1 MKVVSLFSGAG
12 GLDLGFI
19 QAGHE
24 IIWANDNFLDAVRT
38 YRKNI
43 GCHIVYEDISKI
55 PSSEIPDHDI
65 LIGGFPCQGFSVAN
79 SKRGEN
85 DERNNLYLELLRI
98 LVDKQPKFFLAEN
111 VKGILSLMKGEI
123 FNLIISDL
131 KKAGYRVSYKV
142 LNAANYGVPQRRER
156 VIILGVR
163 NDIEFNLEHPEAT
176 HFENPNLFSGK
187 ESWIS
192 IGEALKNIP
201 EPEENH
207 NLTNHTYSKF
217 KLKFNGYLG
226 NRAIDPGKPAPTVT
240 ARGDAKGG
248 VVVLHHPNNH
258 RRMSVRELALV
269 QSFPIDFVF
278 EGNNSSAYRQIGN
291 AVPPLL
297 SFAIASVFPK
307 KMKKNGNPTKALPE
321 LQMALG
327 CANSN

>member
-19 QAGHE
+19 KAGHE
-24 IIWANDNFLDAVRT
+24 IVWANDNFPDAVKT

-43 GCHIVYEDISKI
+43 GDHIVCEDISKI
-55 PSSEIPDHDI
+55 PSDQIPDHDI

-79 SKRGEN
+79 SKRGEH
-85 DERNNLYLELLRI
+85 DERNKLYLELLRV

-111 VKGILSLMKGEI
+111 VKGILSLMKGAI
-123 FNLIISDL
+123 FEMIISDFEN
-131 KKAGYRVSYKV
+131 AGYKIKYKV
-142 LNAANYGVPQRRER
+142 LNAANYGVPQKRER

-163 NDIEFNLEHPEAT
+163 NDIQFDLEHPEPT
-176 HFENPNLFSGK
+176 HSESSSLFNDK
-187 ESWIS
+187 KNWIS

-201 EPEENH
+201 EPEEEH
-207 NLTNHTYSKF
+207 SLLNHTYSKF

-226 NRAIDPGKPAPTVT
+226 NRAIDPTKPAPTVT
-240 ARGDAKGG
+240 ARGDEKGG

-258 RRMSVRELALV
+258 RRMSVRELALT
-269 QSFPIDFVF
+269 QSFPIDYVF

-297 SFAIASVFPK
+297 AFAIASIFPK
-307 KMKKNGNPTKALPE
+307 ELKKYATNTTTSKAVPQL
-321 LQMALG
+321 
-327 CANSN
+327 